1 MRSEVNE
8 FFGIYQYKKTT
19 DQCDQRLYVVEV
31 LVETK
36 LYRKADVKLNIRG
49 LTKNVSLP

>member
-1 MRSEVNE
+1 MRAEVNE
-8 FFGIYQYKKTT
+8 FSGYTNTKKTT